1 MPTRDREGERQVP
14 ATHEPA
20 PRRLAGKTAIVTGA
34 GSGIGRAT
42 AERFAQEG
50 AAVVCAGLSAEDN
63 AATARAIA
71 DRGGAAFPIEADV
84 TRDDDVAALVGG
96 AIEALGHV
104 DVLINNA
111 GQAVI
116 GTAEDVARAD
126 WDRQLDVNVTSIYRT
141 AKAIWGHMRA
151 RGGGAILNTASIAG
165 LIGTPGQVAYGTS
178 KGAVTLTKCLALD
191 GAGDRIRVNCICPGW
206 VRTPMVDYHL
216 SQLDDP
222 EGFAAR
228 LERLHPLGVGDPASV
243 AGGFVYLASDEAAW
257 ITGIALPIDGGVSCG
272 LVPE

>member
-1 MPTRDREGERQVP
+1 MPTGDCEGERRTP
-14 ATHEPA
+14 ET
-20 PRRLAGKTAIVTGA
+20 RRLAGKTAIVTGA

-42 AERFAQEG
+42 AERFAREG
-50 AAVVCAGLSAEDN
+50 AAVVCAGLDAEDN
-63 AATARAIA
+63 AATARAIE
-71 DRGGAAFPIEADV
+71 DRGGAAVAIAADV

-104 DVLINNA
+104 DILINNA

-151 RGGGAILNTASIAG
+151 RGGGVILNTASIAG

-178 KGAVTLTKCLALD
+178 KGAVVTLTKCLALD
-191 GAGDRIRVNCICPGW
+191 GAKDRIRVNCICPGW

-216 SQLDDP
+216 SRLDDP

-228 LERLHPLGVGDPASV
+228 LEKLHPLGVGDPASV
-243 AGGFVYLASDEAAW
+243 AGGFVYLASDEATW
-257 ITGIALPIDGGVSCG
+257 ITGIALTIDGGVSCG